1 LICEGLTLSHDQT
14 PLSFPAKNFTK
25 FANIEAL
32 CLTESEKIKVALINF
47 SVKNIMDMIDLSNLT
62 FEDATP
68 DDVAEM
74 IAALELYRDRLV
86 SDSMA
91 MAQRAKIMKSQA
103 QSRLDPNL
111 AQIDSTLQQ
120 LREKQAAFTN

>member
-1 LICEGLTLSHDQT
+1 
-14 PLSFPAKNFTK
+14 
-25 FANIEAL
+25 
-32 CLTESEKIKVALINF
+32 
-47 SVKNIMDMIDLSNLT
+47 MDMIDLSNLT